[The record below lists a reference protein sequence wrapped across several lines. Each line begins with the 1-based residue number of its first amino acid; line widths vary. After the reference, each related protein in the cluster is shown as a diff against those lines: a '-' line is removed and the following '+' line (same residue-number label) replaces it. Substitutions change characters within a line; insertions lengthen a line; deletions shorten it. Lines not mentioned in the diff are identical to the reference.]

1 VSPVR
6 VVIADD
12 HPMFRYGVVA
22 ALSTTD
28 QVRVVGE
35 AADGRELLALVAA
48 QAPDVV
54 LTDLA
59 MPGLDGA
66 AATRALLERQP
77 GLGIVVLTMHA
88 DDASLLAALRAGA
101 RGYLLK
107 GADTAE
113 VVGAVLAVAAGH
125 AVYGAAIAARIAE
138 LTTGGRREA
147 FPELTPREREV
158 LEMLAS
164 GARNGQIAAALG
176 MTEKTVRNHV
186 SAILWKLQVGDR
198 TAAALA
204 ARDRGLT
211 GRPPDEFIPR

>member
-1 VSPVR
+1 MPGR
-6 VVIADD
+6 LADD

-22 ALSTTD
+22 ALSTSD

-35 AADGRELLALVAA
+35 AADGRELLALVATEH
-48 QAPDVV
+48 PDVV

-66 AATRALLERQP
+66 GATRALLERQP
-77 GLGIVVLTMHA
+77 GLGIVVLTMHV
-88 DDASLLAALRAGA
+88 DDDSLLAALRAGA

-107 GADTAE
+107 GADTTE

-138 LTTGGRREA
+138 LSTGGRRDS

-158 LEMLAS
+158 LELLAT
-164 GARNGQIAAALG
+164 GARNSQIATTLG
-176 MTEKTVRNHV
+176 MTDKTVRNHV
-186 SAILWKLQVGDR
+186 SAILWKLQVSDR
-198 TAAALA
+198 TAAALK
-204 ARDRGLT
+204 ARDGGLT
-211 GRPPDEFIPR
+211 VRPPWTTT